1 MKFTKIILLT
11 YFIFLNLLPVAKFVK
26 MEIMDSCEN
35 KCMQH
40 CNKQK
45 NKEDNNPYNKQN
57 CILNINL
64 STIFVFPTHNFDFS
78 DVDLIEIS
86 EKQKFYF
93 KEIIFNDYVSK
104 IWQPPRIICWNLDF
118 KK

>member
-26 MEIMDSCEN
+26 MEIMNSCEN
-35 KCMQH
+35 KCVQY

-45 NKEDNNPYNKQN
+45 SKEDNNPYNKQN

-78 DVDLIEIS
+78 DIYLIEIS
-86 EKQKFYF
+86 EKHKYYF
-93 KEIIFNDYVSK
+93 KEIILNDYVSK
-104 IWQPPRIICWNLDF
+104 IWQPPRIIC
-118 KK
+118 

>member
-1 MKFTKIILLT
+1 MKFTVIILLT
-11 YFIFLNLLPVAKFVK
+11 YFILMNLLPVAKFIK

-45 NKEDNNPYNKQN
+45 SKEGNNPFNKQN

-64 STIFVFPTHNFDFS
+64 SSIFVFLPNFTFS
-78 DVDLIEIS
+78 DVYFKSIA
-86 EKQKFYF
+86 EKQKYYF
-93 KEIIFNDYVSK
+93 KEIILNGYISK
-104 IWQPPRIICWNLDF
+104 IWQPPKIIC
-118 KK
+118 

>member
-26 MEIMDSCEN
+26 MEIMNSCEN
-35 KCMQH
+35 KCVQY

-45 NKEDNNPYNKQN
+45 SKEDNNPYNKQN

-78 DVDLIEIS
+78 DIYLIEIS
-86 EKQKFYF
+86 EKHKYYF
-93 KEIIFNDYVSK
+93 KEIFLNDYVSK
-104 IWQPPRIICWNLDF
+104 IRQPPRIIC
-118 KK
+118 

>member
-11 YFIFLNLLPVAKFVK
+11 YFIFLNLLPAAKFIK

-45 NKEDNNPYNKQN
+45 SKDDNNPCNKQN

-64 STIFVFPTHNFDFS
+64 SSIFVFSSNTLAFS
-78 DVDLIEIS
+78 DVYFKSIT

-93 KEIIFNDYVSK
+93 KEIILNDYISK
-104 IWQPPRIICWNLDF
+104 IWQPPKINC
-118 KK
+118 

>member
-1 MKFTKIILLT
+1 MKFTVIILLT
-11 YFIFLNLLPVAKFVK
+11 YFILMNLLPVAKFIK

-45 NKEDNNPYNKQN
+45 SKEVNNPFNEQN

-64 STIFVFPTHNFDFS
+64 SSIFVFLPNNFTFS
-78 DVDLIEIS
+78 DVYFKSIA
-86 EKQKFYF
+86 EKQKYYF
-93 KEIIFNDYVSK
+93 KEIILNGYISK
-104 IWQPPRIICWNLDF
+104 IWQPPKIIC
-118 KK
+118 

>member
-1 MKFTKIILLT
+1 M
-11 YFIFLNLLPVAKFVK
+11 NLLPVAKFIK

-45 NKEDNNPYNKQN
+45 SKEGNNPFNKQN

-64 STIFVFPTHNFDFS
+64 SSIFVFLPNFTFS
-78 DVDLIEIS
+78 DVYFKSIA
-86 EKQKFYF
+86 EKQKYYF
-93 KEIIFNDYVSK
+93 KEIILNGYISK
-104 IWQPPRIICWNLDF
+104 IWQPPKIIC
-118 KK
+118 